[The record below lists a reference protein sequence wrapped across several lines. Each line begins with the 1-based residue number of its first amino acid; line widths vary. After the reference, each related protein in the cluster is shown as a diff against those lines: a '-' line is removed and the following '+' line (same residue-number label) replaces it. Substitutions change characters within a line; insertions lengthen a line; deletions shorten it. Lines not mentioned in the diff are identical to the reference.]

1 MSSSTN
7 RELQPPEAQPP
18 SLFDRIFRDDAGNI
32 VIGQPP
38 NLIVLVAVAATVL
51 QTVLSGGL
59 PQAAAD
65 LVAFGAWF
73 TWAWQELFEGVNYF
87 RRAIGLVTLVGLLV
101 LKLSLA

>member
-7 RELQPPEAQPP
+7 RDLQPR
-18 SLFDRIFRDDAGNI
+18 SLFDRTFRDDAGNI
-32 VIGQPP
+32 VIAQPP

-51 QTVLSGGL
+51 QTVLSAGL
-59 PQAAAD
+59 PHAAAE

-87 RRAIGLVTLVGLLV
+87 RRAIGLAALVGLLV
-101 LKLSLA
+101 LKLNLA